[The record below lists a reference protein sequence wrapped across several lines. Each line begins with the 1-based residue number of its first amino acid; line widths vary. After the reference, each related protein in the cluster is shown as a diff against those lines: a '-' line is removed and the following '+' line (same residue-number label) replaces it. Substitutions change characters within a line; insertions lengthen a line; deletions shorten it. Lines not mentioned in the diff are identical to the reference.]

1 MQQNIIACILNNDFI
16 NHQIILIRVILQSP
30 NLSEILALYDPLV
43 VTAIKT
49 IVESSALLD
58 HFSLELLH

>member
-16 NHQIILIRVILQSP
+16 NHLIILIRVILQSQS
-30 NLSEILALYDPLV
+30 LSENLASYDPLI

-49 IVESSALLD
+49 LEESSVLLD